1 MNSEQ
6 VLHFHM
12 PQLKIMLKNVL
23 SRFIHLKIGKNS
35 FTMKYVLNIIN
46 YVFKIDIT
54 VEQLDVLIKD
64 IANEPKQ
71 IIWRLF
77 IYLFRYF
84 CIYFI
89 YKLVLTFF
97 TIKENTSVMQVVHLD
112 NITETNQQPIVSANR
127 WLLFCCLLML

>member
-1 MNSEQ
+1 
-6 VLHFHM
+6 
-12 PQLKIMLKNVL
+12 MLKNVL

-77 IYLFRYF
+77 IYLFRHF

-112 NITETNQQPIVSANR
+112 NIT
-127 WLLFCCLLML
+127 